1 MWLSCISNGMSSEVL
16 FLEVFLHWCR
26 RSSLQKLRC
35 KWRVADTSKLLCG
48 PFASTYYRVC
58 KTRPKCNLASKVSD
72 SLIFVTL
79 AFVITHVV
87 HICYINLCYHA
98 CSTKISTLFHCKS
111 YVGIKT
117 HTIFIK
123 PYIVFQF
130 QVLWVCITSAWKVG
144 RVLRVA
150 ASSWTLWRYDTM
162 LFRGCNGWGM
172 ELLHILLKYWSKLLS
187 IALL

>member
-1 MWLSCISNGMSSEVL
+1 MQTFIPSKIKVQVAGCRYFKIVVRPVCFHVLSSVQN
-16 FLEVFLHWCR
+16 
-26 RSSLQKLRC
+26 
-35 KWRVADTSKLLCG
+35 
-48 PFASTYYRVC
+48 
-58 KTRPKCNLASKVSD
+58 KTEMQSCEQGIR
-72 SLIFVTL
+72 FT
-79 AFVITHVV
+79 
-87 HICYINLCYHA
+87 HICYISLCYHA